1 MFLLE
6 SSCLLIVAIYLAV
19 RACYEPRRGRLFR
32 RLALVLVASWTAE
45 DSVIH
50 AYHFYQYSPRWSVFI
65 DAVPLM
71 IILIWPIVITSA
83 WDLMNALAGRTGGR
97 RVLLAAAAMVFIDAF
112 VMEPIAVQS
121 GLWSWNEP
129 GLFGVPPI
137 GVLGWAYFAVA
148 CLAIF
153 DWVDRHRRSPWLE
166 LLVLVVPIAVTH
178 VALLATWWGA
188 LRWINHPINPWIA
201 VALAW
206 LLHATLAVVAA
217 RHPAALRPF
226 RRDLLLRV
234 PAAAFFFVLL
244 GLHARG
250 NPALIAYAIALAPPY
265 LVLTWR
271 ARGAGPRISRRW

>member
-1 MFLLE
+1 MILLE
-6 SSCLLIVAIYLAV
+6 LSCALIVATYLAV
-19 RACYEPRRGRLFR
+19 RAYYETDRPRLFR
-32 RLALVLVASWTAE
+32 RLGLILAASWMAE
-45 DSVIH
+45 NSVIH
-50 AYHFYQYSPRWSVFI
+50 AYHFYQYSPRWSIFV
-65 DAVPLM
+65 DHVPLM
-71 IILIWPIVITSA
+71 IILIWPIVIQSA
-83 WDLMNALAGRTGGR
+83 WDLMNALAGRTGGLK
-97 RVLLAAAAMVFIDAF
+97 VLLAAAAMVFIDAY

-129 GLFGVPPI
+129 GLFKVPPI
-137 GVLGWAYFAVA
+137 GVLGWSYFAVA

-153 DWVDRHRRSPWLE
+153 DHIDRHRRSGWLE
-166 LLVLVVPIAVTH
+166 LLVLVIPIAFAH
-178 VALLATWWGA
+178 LALIATWWGA

-206 LLHATLAVVAA
+206 LLHTTLAVLAA
-217 RHPAALRPF
+217 RHVAATRPF

-244 GLHARG
+244 GLDAQS

-271 ARGAGPRISRRW
+271 ARGASD

>member
-1 MFLLE
+1 MILLE
-6 SSCLLIVAIYLAV
+6 LSCALIVATYLAV
-19 RACYEPRRGRLFR
+19 RAYYETDRVRLFR
-32 RLALVLVASWTAE
+32 RMGLVLAASWTAE
-45 DSVIH
+45 NSVIH
-50 AYHFYQYSPRWSVFI
+50 AYHFYQYSPRWSIFV
-65 DAVPLM
+65 DHVPLM
-71 IILIWPIVITSA
+71 IIIIWPVVITSA

-97 RVLLAAAAMVFIDAF
+97 KVLFAAGAMVFIDAF

-153 DWVDRHRRSPWLE
+153 DWVDRNRRSPWLE
-166 LLVLVVPIAVTH
+166 LGVLVIPMAFTH
-178 VALLATWWGA
+178 LTLLVTWWGA

-206 LLHATLAVVAA
+206 LLHSGLALIAA
-217 RHPAALRPF
+217 RHPASSRLH
-226 RRDLLLRV
+226 RRDLLIRV
-234 PAAAFFFVLL
+234 PAAGFFFVLL
-244 GLHARG
+244 GMDAQNNL
-250 NPALIAYAIALAPPY
+250 PLIVYAIALAPPY

-271 ARGAGPRISRRW
+271 ARGAQ